1 MASTKQ
7 RQAEAKQRKRDIRK
21 DNSVV
26 VMPLSDDS
34 LYGNGTAGDYIRKNG
49 IKNAVIAGESW
60 SSVLGKCKLNIT
72 ITTNVEEA
80 HARNAIEQWWLMDA
94 NKGFK
99 KVAIWIPLNDIK
111 EMTVS
116 GLDKLDSELQ
126 GFMTGQILD
135 MCGVSPEV
143 GAAVKAEMAKG
154 GEFAQAMKNAGLEKW
169 MA

>member
-1 MASTKQ
+1 MGQ
-7 RQAEAKQRKRDIRK
+7 AKQRKEEIRNLK
-21 DNSVV
+21 SNNAVV
-26 VMPLSDDS
+26 VMPLSDDA

-49 IKNAVIAGESW
+49 IKNAIIAGEAW
-60 SSVLGKCKLNIT
+60 GSVIGKCKLNIT
-72 ITTNVEEA
+72 ITTNMKEE
-80 HARNAIEQWWLMDA
+80 HARASIEQWWLMDA

-99 KVAIWIPLNDIK
+99 KVAIWLPLNDIK

-116 GLDKLDSELQ
+116 GLDKLDGGLQ
-126 GFMTGQILD
+126 GVITGQILD